1 MVTESLIGLTVA
13 EKNDESYVVG
23 VVTKGDNR
31 SLAAFYFVEFMD
43 GYLEDT
49 WFSVEEI
56 LDMHDFYKSLAIH
69 DKI

>member
-13 EKNDESYVVG
+13 EKNDESYAIG

-31 SLAAFYFVEFMD
+31 SLAAFYYVEFMD
-43 GYLEDT
+43 SCRDT

-56 LDMHDFYKSLAIH
+56 LDMHDQYKSIE
-69 DKI
+69 KI